1 MGKERTCSVCCGNGM
16 FNNSEKMV
24 ECDNCAG
31 TGKIINREAMDIGPA
46 PDDPNNPGSTGQ

>member
-1 MGKERTCSVCCGNGM
+1 MGKEITCSVCCGNGM

-46 PDDPNNPGSTGQ
+46 PDGPDGTTGQ